1 MSYPCVESVVAN
13 YKSKKENIRSGK
25 NNVKIFHHLPSVDRS
40 VELVRRNLL
49 NEIDG
54 RDLARIVALE
64 ANNDILAYTV
74 SVEEGS
80 YYDQRHLNADFNS
93 RTLVNQMHHR
103 WGKSIR
109 FRQVILDYFWSPSGS
124 WAMKHWQRS
133 FFNENIPRL
142 VTERL
147 LNFGDLENDLVFVS
161 AKESNVAE
169 DYVTSTAAVVYLPS
183 NVHCLSQV
191 VACYDKLSQYYTISF
206 LRKDQLDEHTLW
218 KATNTISPES
228 MQGFLAKTINQEEIY
243 CKLDIGQVKRG
254 TGDASV
260 TTEDILDVF
269 NRIDRPD
276 EVRMIKLTAIRKFHP
291 DYSKSGIMLKTKPIL
306 GLNKGGFVG
315 LLSKRQLEARK
326 RGDAMAVKD
335 LSRKQID
342 EPEMSRRKQISG
354 PEQTNQ
360 QIPKKRSLSHQ
371 RLDKHVSRKRARKDV
386 LLPKPH
392 TNNKPKSNALLTE
405 WNNMLASVESNW
417 ANQSSSYALVDNIPV
432 ETSNSNICLVT
443 NELAE
448 VEANESIELNTAE
461 KVSDSIIPS
470 DAPLAMSRL
479 AKLRRSKPTTKAV
492 EQVERATAID
502 PPQHMTYNH
511 QTTLKNNDVIMVAN
525 EHSHPGNIQFFNA
538 LAICVKDF
546 SQVADCFVDALKS
559 LNPPGRFMAR
569 DESTGSLEIMDY
581 DAAIQLAPY
590 FVDIFVLNRTP
601 PICDSKEDSSP
612 DFLLIVQ
619 RFFDAKSKGGSS
631 GSISQLSDP
640 SWLNESRAISP
651 QTLPIPREVDC
662 SPRKPVVSTLLP
674 LAKQHPVAVSGG
686 SSLDSSL
693 NLSTAW
699 LRNNG

>member
-432 ETSNSNICLVT
+432 VGT
-443 NELAE
+443 NDQAE
-448 VEANESIELNTAE
+448 VEANESTELNTAE

-590 FVDIFVLNRTP
+590 FVDTFVLNRTP
-601 PICDSKEDSSP
+601 PICDSKEDNSP

-640 SWLNESRAISP
+640 SGLNEARAISP
-651 QTLPIPREVDC
+651 KTLPIPREVDC
-662 SPRKPVVSTLLP
+662 SPRKPDVSTLLP

-699 LRNNG
+699 LRNK